1 MFCTIALHLPSLL
14 FHATPLA
21 TYRAQHVPVP
31 GDRVT
36 LASQRYR
43 VLAREQRMD
52 ANACDESAGGWN
64 EAWHLLVERIEQEP
78 LTSCAEERVA

>member
-1 MFCTIALHLPSLL
+1 MSCTIALYLPSLPQAAP
-14 FHATPLA
+14 FA
-21 TYRAQHVPVP
+21 TYRAQHVPAS

-52 ANACDESAGGWN
+52 ANTCDESAGGWN
-64 EAWHLLVERIEQEP
+64 ECWHLLVERIEQEP
-78 LTSCAEERVA
+78 LASSAEERVA